1 MKEVMS
7 MKNVTMPKL
16 SAKTVDQEVKI
27 ILETMY
33 ARPSQISELFS
44 LSVSELSRHISH
56 LRRHQ
61 NKDTPVVLTLGPRL
75 TLINIR
81 GFERYLISKNEK
93 WLKEA

>member
-1 MKEVMS
+1 MKEVIS
-7 MKNVTMPKL
+7 MKNVATPKL
-16 SAKTVDQEVKI
+16 SVKTVDQKVKI

-44 LSVSELSRHISH
+44 LSVSELSRHISY
-56 LRRHQ
+56 LRRYQ